1 MFSLYLDRSRRYP
14 SRPLVCR
21 DVGEK
26 GFWGQEPE
34 VDDFRWQRGRA
45 PTFSGKVVRAG
56 PLHSV
61 LISSL
66 GADWLPRFLLTVL
79 TQRLGRR
86 ISFTAALEND
96 FITQM
101 HELLFTKNIL
111 FSS

>member
-1 MFSLYLDRSRRYP
+1 MISDGR
-14 SRPLVCR
+14 
-21 DVGEK
+21 GE
-26 GFWGQEPE
+26 GHPPPRARFLLFQ
-34 VDDFRWQRGRA
+34 RWAAA
-45 PTFSGKVVRAG
+45 PF
-56 PLHSV
+56 V
-61 LISSL
+61 LMSSL
-66 GADWLPRFLLTVL
+66 GTDWLPLFLLTVL